1 MENASWRI
9 AFTELCEEVFR
20 ELGFDSPPMLHD
32 NNLPLA
38 MEIHVESRDFELIH
52 SSTDRPHQILILC
65 KLDQPSAE
73 LTRDDYEAMLFS
85 NLNNIRLGQ
94 PYFGITADEQE
105 LVWVS
110 SEPLSDKRAGNLLE
124 KLREIAL
131 TTITWRNSLQ
141 DNKKIDDTNSDVQG
155 VMLA

>member
-65 KLDQPSAE
+65 KLDQLNEE
-73 LTRDDYEAMLFS
+73 LSRDDYSEMILG
-85 NLNNIRLGQ
+85 NLNNIRLAQ
-94 PYFGITADEQE
+94 PYFGINADEQE

-110 SEPLSDKRAGNLLE
+110 SEPLSDKRAGTLLE

-131 TTITWRNSLQ
+131 STMTWRNALQ
-141 DNKKIDDTNSDVQG
+141 NNKKIDDTTSDVQG
-155 VMLA
+155 VILA

>member
-38 MEIHVESRDFELIH
+38 MEIHVDSRDFELIH

-65 KLDQPSAE
+65 KLDQVDEE
-73 LTRDDYEAMLFS
+73 LSRDDYAGMLLG
-85 NLNNIRLGQ
+85 NLNNIRLAQ

-110 SEPLSDKRAGNLLE
+110 SDVLSGMRASHLLE
-124 KLREIAL
+124 KLREIAQSA
-131 TTITWRNSLQ
+131 TTWRTAIQ
-141 DNKKIDDTNSDVQG
+141 DNKHADDLTTDVQG

>member
-38 MEIHVESRDFELIH
+38 MEIHVDSRDFELIH

-65 KLDQPSAE
+65 KLDQMNEE
-73 LTRDDYEAMLFS
+73 LSRDDYAAMLS
-85 NLNNIRLGQ
+85 GNLNNIRLAQ

-110 SEPLSDKRAGNLLE
+110 SELLSGLRASHLLE
-124 KLREIAL
+124 KLREIAQSATTWR
-131 TTITWRNSLQ
+131 TTIQ
-141 DNKKIDDTNSDVQG
+141 DNKNADDLTTDVQG

>member
-38 MEIHVESRDFELIH
+38 MEIHVDSRDFELIH
-52 SSTDRPHQILILC
+52 SSTDRPYQILILC
-65 KLDQPSAE
+65 KLDQMNEE
-73 LTRDDYEAMLFS
+73 LSRNDYAAMLLG
-85 NLNNIRLGQ
+85 NLNNIRLAQ

-110 SEPLSDKRAGNLLE
+110 SEALSGMRASHLLE
-124 KLREIAL
+124 KLREIAQSA
-131 TTITWRNSLQ
+131 TTWRAAIQ
-141 DNKKIDDTNSDVQG
+141 DNKNADDLTMDVQG

>member
-9 AFTELCEEVFR
+9 AFIELCEEVFR

-65 KLDQPSAE
+65 KLDQLSAE
-73 LTRDDYEAMLFS
+73 LTRDDYEAMLS
-85 NLNNIRLGQ
+85 TNLRNIRLGN

-105 LVWVS
+105 LVWIS
-110 SEPLSDKRAGNLLE
+110 SEPLSNKRASHILE
-124 KLREIAL
+124 KLREISL
-131 TTITWRNSLQ
+131 GTNTWRNDL
-141 DNKKIDDTNSDVQG
+141 NEHKKKDDTTMDVQG